1 MDSIVFS
8 LLSGAIGA
16 VIGTF
21 GGAYLI
27 ILKQD
32 KAKRATR
39 KMAKKAIDLFRKYSK
54 KDGTFNLAE
63 QEFNSTI
70 SLAEKRTVLVAL
82 HKLGVPVIVKPGSVF
97 SIEKVSFDC
106 VKIDKDELTAISS
119 QIEKGLCDH
128 LFYTDPDTYF
138 KDGIRLSSLRSL
150 AKRWT
155 QDVLL
160 NSSYDK
166 ETSTVFYPSNWFARY
181 SWGERLALAVFKVRV
196 SLNEYFDMD
205 GKIVKDNI
213 DQLIK
218 EIDRG
223 LWDNCLNWD
232 IEAYQNIQS
241 ANNLNNQV
249 FNLLQAR
256 KEGNSQSVQ

>member
-1 MDSIVFS
+1 MNPIVYS

-16 VIGTF
+16 IIGTF

-32 KAKRATR
+32 KAKKATR
-39 KMAKKAIDLFRKYSK
+39 KMAKKAIDIFRKYSK

-82 HKLGVPVIVKPGSVF
+82 HKLGIPVIVKPDSIF
-97 SIEKVSFDC
+97 SIEKISFDC
-106 VKIDKDELTAISS
+106 VKIDKDELTAISN

-128 LFYTDPDTYF
+128 LFYTDPETYF
-138 KDGIRLSSLRSL
+138 KEGIRLSTLRSL

-155 QDVLL
+155 QEVLL
-160 NSSYDK
+160 NSSYDN
-166 ETSTVFYPSNWFARY
+166 ETSTLFYPNNWFASY
-181 SWGERLALAVFKVRV
+181 SWGERLALGVFKVRV
-196 SLNEYFDMD
+196 SINEYFDKD
-205 GKIVKDNI
+205 GKIEKDKI
-213 DQLIK
+213 EQLVK

-223 LWDNCLNWD
+223 LWDNCLYWD
-232 IEAYQNIQS
+232 YEAYQNIQS

-249 FNLLQAR
+249 SSLLQSK
-256 KEGNSQSVQ
+256 KEENGQGF